1 MNSEKLPFLYVF
13 PKTKKNTINKK
24 LQMNINL
31 RFDIRRVVVSLIC
44 ILALDAIWLTIS
56 RDFYN
61 IQDPKIYYGL
71 IAWISLSI
79 AISCG
84 NPSSIKEAY
93 KYGALIGFVSY
104 ATFNG
109 TELAIHP
116 SWRHPY
122 YKSFVDMCWGTF
134 ACSTT
139 SILLYRFHM
148 YVNDTPNDKND

>member
-1 MNSEKLPFLYVF
+1 MNVNIKL
-13 PKTKKNTINKK
+13 
-24 LQMNINL
+24 
-31 RFDIRRVVVSLIC
+31 DIYRIVVSLIC
-44 ILALDAIWLTIS
+44 ILVLDYIWLTLS
-56 RDFYN
+56 KDLYN
-61 IQDPKIYYGL
+61 VKDIKLYYGL
-71 IAWISLSI
+71 ISWVSLAF

-93 KYGALIGFVSY
+93 KYGALVGFVSY

-122 YKSFVDMCWGTF
+122 YKSIVDMCWGTF

-139 SILLYRFHM
+139 SILLYKF
-148 YVNDTPNDKND
+148 YKNKL